1 MIEVPSVLKDTD
13 RLSDWI
19 ELYVLSEKR
28 PISKSKIISI
38 LEDNFV
44 EADEDK
50 VDSAMTEL
58 TRRLD
63 LYGKVKPYDI
73 SGSIINP
80 KFDWKK
86 YPGHTLCLYYSTYGA
101 ASPDKGTKLFEQ
113 LTKACIEK
121 ELKCKS
127 ILFGF
132 PSTVSF
138 KSQLD
143 TFAAQIREHRD
154 EDPGPDDKDRGVD
167 IIARKEFDDRRSNVF
182 LLFIQ
187 CAAGKHWSDKKPVAI
202 TSYRR
207 FFSFNYD
214 IAIPSLSITQIISIS
229 EWRNATDDYGLIF
242 DRARLFRMFT
252 SSNYPVKGQLKTQV
266 TNWCKSKLSK

>member
-1 MIEVPSVLKDTD
+1 MIEVPPALKDIN

-28 PISKSKIISI
+28 AISKSKIVSI
-38 LEDNFV
+38 LENNFV

-50 VDSAMTEL
+50 VDSALAEL
-58 TRRLD
+58 TRRLA

-73 SGSIINP
+73 SGNIISP

-86 YPGHTLCLYYSTYGA
+86 YPEHTLCLYYSTYGA
-101 ASPDKGTKLFEQ
+101 GNPDKGTKLFEQ
-113 LTKACIEK
+113 LTKVCIEK
-121 ELKCKS
+121 ELRCKS

-132 PSTVSF
+132 PATVSF
-138 KSQLD
+138 KAQLD
-143 TFAAQIREHRD
+143 TFAYMIREHRD
-154 EDPGPDDKDRGVD
+154 EDPDPDDKDRGVD
-167 IIARKEFDDRRSNVF
+167 IIARKEFDDQRSNVF

-207 FFSFNYD
+207 FLSFNYEV
-214 IAIPSLSITQIISIS
+214 AIPSLSITQIISIN
-229 EWRNATDDYGLIF
+229 EWRKATDDYGLIF

-252 SSNYPVKGQLKTQV
+252 SSTYPIKGQLKTQI
-266 TNWCKSKLSK
+266 TNWCKSRLSK